1 MPVVLLGLLLELDP
15 DELDPDELD
24 LPLELD
30 PDELDPDELDL
41 PPLELDEDELGAAF
55 TRTDVVRSAV
65 TRRTFAL
72 RSISARLGSCV
83 SQPAYVHECI
93 VR

>member
-15 DELDPDELD
+15 DELDLLPLD

-30 PDELDPDELDL
+30 PDELDLL
-41 PPLELDEDELGAAF
+41 PLELDEDELGAAF
-55 TRTDVVRSAV
+55 TRTDVVRSAI

-72 RSISARLGSCV
+72 GSISARLGSCV
-83 SQPAYVHECI
+83 YQPAYVHECT